1 LLKQKPQAFAC
12 SAELWFCLSKTM
24 HACFCLSKNIFTN
37 RFTSSPNITFTLTK
51 QHFVRTSLR
60 KIKTKKVKIMVN
72 DTISDVLTRIRNGCL
87 IQSQTVLIPL
97 TKLSEQLCH
106 TLQKEGFIDSFKRD
120 SKKRSF
126 EITLKYKATPYSNSS
141 SARVLQLS
149 KAAPTMKSC
158 ITNLRRISKPGLR
171 VYTRTKQIP
180 TVLGGMG
187 ILILSTSQGIM
198 TDREARFRG
207 IGGEVVCSVW

>member
-1 LLKQKPQAFAC
+1 
-12 SAELWFCLSKTM
+12 
-24 HACFCLSKNIFTN
+24 
-37 RFTSSPNITFTLTK
+37 
-51 QHFVRTSLR
+51 
-60 KIKTKKVKIMVN
+60 MVN

-87 IQSQTVLIPL
+87 IQNQIVLIPL
-97 TKLSEQLCH
+97 TKLSEQICH

-120 SKKRSF
+120 SEKKSF
-126 EITLKYKATPYSNSS
+126 EITLKYKG
-141 SARVLQLS
+141 
-149 KAAPTMKSC
+149 PTRKSC

-187 ILILSTSQGIM
+187 ILIISTSQGIM

-207 IGGEVVCSVW
+207 IGGEIVCSIW